1 MFQAYICK
9 VWYIDNVTHTDIQH
23 TDIHNTHIQMNTQTH
38 TQTNKQRENGRTE
51 LLSTCYVTDTML
63 NIFI

>member
-23 TDIHNTHIQMNTQTH
+23 TDIHDTHIQMNTQTH
-38 TQTNKQRENGRTE
+38 TN
-51 LLSTCYVTDTML
+51 
-63 NIFI
+63 

>member
-23 TDIHNTHIQMNTQTH
+23 RHSQHIHTNEHTNTH
-38 TQTNKQRENGRTE
+38 TN
-51 LLSTCYVTDTML
+51 
-63 NIFI
+63 